1 MSQQCNTADPC
12 YPTGTDD
19 ANLATLITGKFS
31 YEIYDDSSRFAD
43 WEAWVDDGANS
54 ASVFEVANK
63 DVYDGY
69 VLKFRCDTSGASNPE
84 FSACCI

>member
-1 MSQQCNTADPC
+1 MSQQCIIDNIC
-12 YPTGTDD
+12 YPTLTDD
-19 ANLATLITGKFS
+19 ANLATLITDKIL

-63 DVYDGY
+63 DIYDGY
-69 VLKFRCDTSGASNPE
+69 VLKF
-84 FSACCI
+84 